1 MEGKVKAM
9 SARLYLV
16 ALAVLLPVSLP
27 GLVFA
32 QPAQI
37 SYSVNLTW
45 FSLQVTYP
53 SEVTP
58 GDTFNVSV
66 QGTPKSDGV
75 YLQNLT
81 VSTYYADSGGLH
93 QIASQ
98 TLISNPVNNYVY
110 SGVPAGRFSK
120 SFTLTVPG
128 DVPRTSLVATFSETV
143 QYSYSPTYYGPYPF
157 SYWSFGNPI
166 FYSFYPASSTA
177 TDQAISPLSY
187 VKATTPEYV
196 ALQSEYHLLQQELNQ
211 TRTQNQQL
219 QASITQQK
227 AMVSQLNGQLSSANT
242 TAQTYE
248 TATTILVVIVVLLA
262 ALSIYEIR
270 SKQKM
275 KSGTE
280 VKGK

>member
-1 MEGKVKAM
+1 MKSM
-9 SARLYLV
+9 SGSIFLV
-16 ALAVLLPVSLP
+16 AAAVLLSLSLP

-32 QPAQI
+32 QTAQI
-37 SYSVNLTW
+37 SYSVNLTS

-53 SEVTP
+53 SEVMP
-58 GDTFNVSV
+58 GDMFNVSV
-66 QGTPKSDGV
+66 QGTPKSNSV

-93 QIASQ
+93 EITSL
-98 TLISNPVNNYVY
+98 TLISNPVNYYAY
-110 SGVPAGRFSK
+110 SGVPAGSFSK
-120 SFTLTVPG
+120 SFTLTVPTNA
-128 DVPRTSLVATFSETV
+128 PRTSLVAIFSETV

-157 SYWSFGNPI
+157 SYWSYGNPI

-196 ALQSEYHLLQQELNQ
+196 TLQSEYHMLQQQLNQ
-211 TRTQNQQL
+211 TQTQNQQL

-227 AMVSQLNGQLSSANT
+227 ATISQLNGQLTSANT

-248 TATTILVVIVVLLA
+248 TATTLLGLIVVVLIA
-262 ALSIYEIR
+262 FSIYEIR
-270 SKQKM
+270 SKQKI
-275 KSGTE
+275 KSGSE